1 MQTPLTHVPT
11 KARSMKHRT
20 FAWFIL
26 PTLSA
31 MILFIALP
39 IVSVFIQSLF
49 VGHEQVLV
57 VSESC
62 GPFGCKQ
69 STAIDLEATEK
80 LREEAPLGKFNG
92 LGTYINRSH
101 LAFAEIG
108 VAWGETET
116 WGEFWSVVYDL
127 PFYRALTFTL
137 TYTALVTP
145 LVIILGFAVALGVN
159 ALPRLL
165 KGPSI
170 FVSLL
175 PFLVT
180 PLVGSLILFWMVDS
194 DGVIGATIQLIFD
207 DPNLSLKA
215 SATLTWTMLIVYGV
229 WHTLPFSFI
238 TFYAGLQTVPSDV
251 LEAAK
256 VDGATKWQS
265 TKLVVVPHLMPL
277 VAFVTLMLL
286 MDNFRVFEPIVSFSA
301 EAHARSLSWIIFNDL
316 RESGNPLYGSA
327 GATSLL
333 TIIGVV
339 ILLTPVLIRTWRD
352 FNRKTH

>member
-1 MQTPLTHVPT
+1 MKPSSNQT
-11 KARSMKHRT
+11 AS
-20 FAWFIL
+20 
-26 PTLSA
+26 
-31 MILFIALP
+31 
-39 IVSVFIQSLF
+39 SLF
-49 VGHEQVLV
+49 
-57 VSESC
+57 
-62 GPFGCKQ
+62 
-69 STAIDLEATEK
+69 AAT
-80 LREEAPLGKFNG
+80 
-92 LGTYINRSH
+92 IS
-101 LAFAEIG
+101 
-108 VAWGETET
+108 
-116 WGEFWSVVYDL
+116 
-127 PFYRALTFTL
+127 
-137 TYTALVTP
+137 
-145 LVIILGFAVALGVN
+145 GVN
-159 ALPRLL
+159 ALPKLF

-170 FVSLL
+170 FISLL

-215 SATLTWTMLIVYGV
+215 SAALTWTMLIVYGV

-238 TFYAGLQTVPSDV
+238 TFYAGLQTVPDDI

-256 VDGATKWQS
+256 VDGASKWES
-265 TKLVVVPHLMPL
+265 TLHVVVPHLMPL
-277 VAFVTLMLL
+277 VSFVTLMLL

-327 GATSLL
+327 GATSML

-352 FNRKTH
+352 FNRKAH

>member
-1 MQTPLTHVPT
+1 
-11 KARSMKHRT
+11 MKHRT
-20 FAWFIL
+20 FTWFIL

-39 IVSVFIQSLF
+39 IVSVFVQSLF
-49 VGHEQVLV
+49 VQHEQVLV
-57 VSESC
+57 ISENC
-62 GPFGCKQ
+62 GPFGCKE
-69 STAIDLEATEK
+69 STSIDLEATGK
-80 LREEAPLGKFNG
+80 LQEEAPLGRFNG

-108 VAWGETET
+108 VSWSATET
-116 WGEFWSVVYDL
+116 FGEFWDEVGNL

-137 TYTALVTP
+137 TYTAVVTP
-145 LVIILGFAVALGVN
+145 LVILLGLAIAVGVN
-159 ALPRLL
+159 NLPTML

-194 DGVIGATIQLIFD
+194 DGVIGATIQRIFD
-207 DPNLSLKA
+207 DPTSLKA
-215 SATLTWTMLIVYGV
+215 STVLTWTMLIIYGV

-238 TFYAGLQTVPSDV
+238 TFYAGLQTVPSDT

-256 VDGATKWQS
+256 IDGANKWQS
-265 TKLVVVPHLMPL
+265 MIYVVVPHLMPL
-277 VAFVTLMLL
+277 VSFVTLMLL

-301 EAHARSLSWIIFNDL
+301 EAHATSLSWIIFNDL

-333 TIIGVV
+333 TIIGVI

-352 FNRKTH
+352 FNRKAH